1 MRPSGRPS
9 GRGALG
15 GVLAALL
22 VALAAACGSDDPT
35 GPTFE
40 VIEEVEFAAA
50 LGIDLALMTE
60 KDSTGIYFQDL
71 VAGVGDTAIVGDTL
85 FIQFTGWL
93 RDGLQFD
100 TGDFSYIFG
109 NAATAIPGMHLGMQG
124 QQVGGTR
131 LMIIPSGWAYG
142 SQGAGGIIYPG
153 AIVIFEVQL
162 DSIHADT
169 IP

>member
-50 LGIDLALMTE
+50 LGIDLAQMTRM
-60 KDSTGIYFQDL
+60 DTTGIYFQDL
-71 VAGVGDTAIVGDTL
+71 VAGVGDSAAAGDTV
-85 FIQFTGWL
+85 FVQYTGWL
-93 RDGLQFD
+93 RDGVPFD
-100 TGDFSYIFG
+100 MGSFSYDFF
-109 NAATAIPGMHLGMQG
+109 NPTSAIAGFQLGMQG

-131 LMIIPSGWAYG
+131 LIIIPPEWAYG
-142 SQGAGGIIYPG
+142 SASIGPIYPG
-153 AIVIFEVQL
+153 AILLFEIQL